1 MSCDLTAH
9 VHLGRSFR
17 TREITYDHA
26 MVKQEPLMRLH
37 IPLLL
42 FITLSS
48 TCVHAQ
54 DKTVRCSG
62 QNAKGMTVGIDVT
75 FDEIDR
81 IKSIVTF
88 VNEATQVIERDTL
101 SAPSSFI
108 KLGAQQRILMFGFK
122 TFNDGLEE
130 DISVSF
136 VQGHQK
142 LSALKL
148 NAHDKNQTAVKA
160 ITCVLLK

>member
-1 MSCDLTAH
+1 
-9 VHLGRSFR
+9 
-17 TREITYDHA
+17 
-26 MVKQEPLMRLH
+26 
-37 IPLLL
+37 
-42 FITLSS
+42 
-48 TCVHAQ
+48 
-54 DKTVRCSG
+54 
-62 QNAKGMTVGIDVT
+62 MTVGIDFT

-88 VNEATQVIERDTL
+88 VNEATQVIEKDTL

-108 KLGAQQRILMFGFK
+108 KFGAQQRILIFGFK

-130 DISVSF
+130 DMSVSF

-148 NAHDKNQTAVKA
+148 NAHDKNQIAVKA
-160 ITCVLLK
+160 IKCVLLK